1 MDIGIEMVLDT
12 FKDGIDAVLHPEKIT
27 KSAKTVGDGL
37 ALYYKFSVIPL
48 VLLAI
53 VALGAGFVLSG
64 VLAATGLVGGLLAG
78 NLVWLAVVAVVLY
91 VWGLVPIGLL
101 VFSVILHWIGKGL
114 DVYKGD
120 YAGTFTAA
128 VYGMFLPLSVLWLT
142 VIPVI
147 GGLIQLLAFI
157 WSIYVLVVALGNLHK
172 TSRVNT
178 FVILVAA
185 GVVVVLVT
193 NLVTSWVA
201 FSLLGAVVGPLLG
214 ALVATFHSA
223 LPGIVHI
230 GAA

>member
-1 MDIGIEMVLDT
+1 MILDT
-12 FKDGIDAVLHPEKIT
+12 FRDGIDAVLHPEKIT
-27 KSAKTVGDGL
+27 RSAKTVGDGL

-64 VLAATGLVGGLLAG
+64 VLAATGLASGLLAG
-78 NLVWLAVVAVVLY
+78 NLVWVAVVAVVLY
-91 VWGLVPIGLL
+91 VLGLIPIGLL

-120 YAGTFTAA
+120 YARTFTAS

-147 GGLIQLLAFI
+147 GGLIQLVAFV

-172 TSRVNT
+172 TSRVNA

-185 GVVVVLVT
+185 AVVVVLIT
-193 NLVTSWVA
+193 NFVTSWIA
-201 FSLLGAVVGPLLG
+201 LSLFGVVVGPLLG

-223 LPGIVHI
+223 LPGMMHV